1 MLASFQFWSLL
12 RRSQWPLSGLN
23 YGRSFIPNL
32 SWFLRE
38 ENLRRFNTEQPR
50 RTQWNKALGPVT
62 CCKPPRLLEFLS
74 AVRASRRG
82 EYETGSPQSADL
94 HTLMKAA
101 IIGHNWFFS
110 LSLWLSHN
118 WVWTSPTGGV
128 IDSGLNSSLFSSN
141 NNYAAIWT
149 CKGDPLTS
157 PPPPLPPPPPPP
169 LLFVMR
175 GIISAVFSNLSP
187 TIHGAL
193 LSEKVGAGWKMSPQR
208 GTWRCEIADSSL
220 PSAVCL
226 KRYFFFYWQSGLN
239 VCWPARHILLQPWLL
254 LFPGHLLS
262 IAATFSISQGL
273 LYEDRK
279 LRHQPLPG
287 KCT

>member
-1 MLASFQFWSLL
+1 M
-12 RRSQWPLSGLN
+12 
-23 YGRSFIPNL
+23 
-32 SWFLRE
+32 
-38 ENLRRFNTEQPR
+38 
-50 RTQWNKALGPVT
+50 
-62 CCKPPRLLEFLS
+62 KP
-74 AVRASRRG
+74 
-82 EYETGSPQSADL
+82 
-94 HTLMKAA
+94 A

-110 LSLWLSHN
+110 LALWLSYN
-118 WVWTSPTGGV
+118 WVWTSSNEGL

-141 NNYAAIWT
+141 NNYAAMGRAEEIGW
-149 CKGDPLTS
+149 
-157 PPPPLPPPPPPP
+157 PPPPLPPSPFVCYERNHFCC
-169 LLFVMR
+169 LLQSVPNDSLR
-175 GIISAVFSNLSP
+175 IA
-187 TIHGAL
+187 
-193 LSEKVGAGWKMSPQR
+193 EREGWSWMKNVPQR

-226 KRYFFFYWQSGLN
+226 KRYFFFYWQGGLN
-239 VCWPARHILLQPWLL
+239 VWWLPPPPWPARHILLQPWLL